1 MTGREILVSGF
12 HLGNALEAFGEKIP
26 FTQGNLYF
34 YVSER

>member
-12 HLGNALEAFGEKIP
+12 CLGNAFKTFGEEIL

-34 YVSER
+34 YISK